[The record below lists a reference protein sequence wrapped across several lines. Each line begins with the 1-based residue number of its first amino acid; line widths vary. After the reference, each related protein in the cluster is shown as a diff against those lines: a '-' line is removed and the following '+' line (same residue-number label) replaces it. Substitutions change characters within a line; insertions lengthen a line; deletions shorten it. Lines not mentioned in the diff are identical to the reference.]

1 MELLSFP
8 NRRWALR
15 CDDPQ
20 QLAEIDA
27 VFVTVEP
34 QGGSQKPTGKA
45 FLYAMLRKEANH
57 PQEKVISVEPR
68 AIEQAQLAGTHSIAI
83 VED

>member
-1 MELLSFP
+1 MWGQRDAELGEKPRPTNLGILYMDSEA

-15 CDDPQ
+15 LDDPK

-34 QGGSQKPTGKA
+34 RGGSQKPTGKP
-45 FLYAMLRKEANH
+45 FLYALLRKEANH
-57 PQEKVISVEPR
+57 P
-68 AIEQAQLAGTHSIAI
+68 
-83 VED
+83 

>member
-1 MELLSFP
+1 MTIVDNLEYSDAESGEKNRAMNLGILYMDSES

-15 CDDPQ
+15 LDDPK

-34 QGGSQKPTGKA
+34 HGGSQKPTGKP
-45 FLYAMLRKEANH
+45 FLYALLRREANH
-57 PQEKVISVEPR
+57 P
-68 AIEQAQLAGTHSIAI
+68 
-83 VED
+83 